1 MFRKIL
7 GVLAILSVGACASPY
22 VATPYDRAS
31 SNVTRIAMA
40 DDSVP
45 PKLSAFE
52 VASIGS
58 NFGLVGALVNAGIQ
72 AGREDALTKALAAV
86 EFDPEARLEARM
98 ISSLTAQGYEVAL
111 VEGPLRAKRDFL
123 VSYPAAAAG
132 TDAYLDVVVTNY
144 GYLAAGAF
152 QPWRPTAQATVRL
165 VSASDP
171 SNVLM
176 ENVIVYNTMYPAE
189 GVITLTPNPEFSFA
203 NQGEMEADPEKL
215 AAGIED
221 ALNQIADTAAQLL
234 R

>member
-1 MFRKIL
+1 MFKKML
-7 GVLAILSVGACASPY
+7 GIVAILSVGACASPY

-31 SNVTRIAMA
+31 ANVQSIVMA
-40 DDSVP
+40 DDAVP

-72 AGREDALTKALAAV
+72 AGREDAMTKALATV
-86 EFDPEARLEARM
+86 DFDPEARLEARM
-98 ISSLTAQGYEVAL
+98 VSTLAAQGYQVA
-111 VEGPLRAKRDFL
+111 VVDGPLRAKRDFMAA
-123 VSYPAAAAG
+123 YPAAPAG

-144 GYLAAGAF
+144 GYLSAGAF

-165 VSASDP
+165 VSAADP

-176 ENVIVYNTMYPAE
+176 ENVIVYNAMYPVE
-189 GVITLTPNPEFSFA
+189 GVITLTPNPAFSFT
-203 NQGEMEADPEKL
+203 NQEEMEADPAKL